1 MCGDHPCCEI
11 GVVFCSCLQ
20 ICGNLYLQEKLNMIV
35 TIGGI
40 PVYDAV
46 ITDDET
52 GMFKISLVDDPAVMS
67 NFQAFDATRKMQLYA
82 IQDEEK
88 RLVRG
93 CIMRADFPIYRRD
106 ERMGEYYIIYKADTI
121 RQMAEKYL
129 AESRQND
136 VNAMHQGED
145 LPDIYM
151 VQYFIKGDGIQVDG
165 FDECADGS
173 LFGEFHVTNDDVW
186 AEIKAGTYKG
196 FSLEGV
202 FDLVPEQDRD
212 EIQEIVDILDGKFK
226 KFHNQND
233 MSKLSRLKEILA
245 AKLQEAEQKFGNVT
259 TDKGV
264 LSWDGDDDLKEGD
277 SVYVMDSEGNRTP
290 AADGDYK
297 TDDNKVIVV
306 VDGKVSEIKDAEAE
320 VSTEE
325 SKFIET
331 DKGKLEWDNEE
342 EDLKEGDAVYVRD
355 EEGNRVP
362 APDGDYTTGDGKV
375 IKVSDGKVTEIVDD
389 KAEVADQDLKARR
402 KSRFEK
408 IRQAFVES
416 FEEKM
421 RLITEAIASVIG
433 DDKEFYLVDAGEDF
447 GVVDVFDFETYE
459 DHYFRYSITW
469 NEDGTATASDPQE
482 VKRMFVPIDME
493 SPFAKSNEEEMNSL
507 KAENASLKAEIA
519 KLKKTPAGKPAHEEV
534 KEQQQM
540 SKTGNKGLDRLS
552 RIMSAK

>member
-1 MCGDHPCCEI
+1 
-11 GVVFCSCLQ
+11 
-20 ICGNLYLQEKLNMIV
+20 MIV

-40 PVYDAV
+40 PVYQAV
-46 ITDDET
+46 ISDEET

-67 NFQAFDATRKMQLYA
+67 NFQAFDAERRPLLYA
-82 IQDEEK
+82 VQDEEK

-106 ERMGEYYIIYKADTI
+106 SRMGEYYVIYKAEEI
-121 RQMAEKYL
+121 RKMAEKYL

-165 FDECADGS
+165 FDECAAGS
-173 LFGEFHVTNDDVW
+173 LFGEFHVVNDDVW
-186 AEIKAGTYKG
+186 EEIKAGTYKG

-202 FDLVPEQDRD
+202 FDLVPEQDKD
-212 EIQEIVDILDGKFK
+212 EIQEIVDILDGAFRKLFK
-226 KFHNQND
+226 HHKN
-233 MSKLSRLKEILA
+233 MSKLSRLKETLA
-245 AKLQEAEQKFGNVT
+245 KMLQEFGNVT

-264 LSWDGDDDLKEGD
+264 LSWDGDDDLKAGD
-277 SVYVMDSEGNRTP
+277 SVYVEDSEGNRTP

-297 TDDNKVIVV
+297 TEDNKVIVV

-362 APDGDYTTGDGKV
+362 APDGDYTTEDGKV

-402 KSRFEK
+402 KSRFAKIKEAFDESYAEKEQK
-408 IRQAFVES
+408 IR
-416 FEEKM
+416 
-421 RLITEAIASVIG
+421 EAIYAFRN
-433 DDKEFYLVDAGEDF
+433 DDAWWWLADAGEDF
-447 GVVDVFDFETYE
+447 AVISVMDEETYE
-459 DHYFRYSITW
+459 EKYIRYSIKW
-469 NEDGTATASDPQE
+469 NEDGSAEASDPQE
-482 VKRMFVPIDME
+482 VKLMFVPVDME
-493 SPFAKSNEEEMNSL
+493 SPFAKGNEEEMAAL
-507 KAENASLKAEIA
+507 KAENASLKKEVA
-519 KLKKTPAGKPAHEEV
+519 KLKKTPAAKPAHEEV
-534 KEQQQM
+534 KQEEKM

>member
-1 MCGDHPCCEI
+1 
-11 GVVFCSCLQ
+11 
-20 ICGNLYLQEKLNMIV
+20 MIV

-40 PVYDAV
+40 PVYDAL
-46 ITDDET
+46 ISDEDT

-67 NFQAFDATRKMQLYA
+67 NFQAFDATRKQMLYA

-93 CIMRADFPIYRRD
+93 CIMRCNFPIYRRD

-129 AESRQND
+129 AESRQNY

-151 VQYFIKGDGIQVDG
+151 VQYFIKGDGIRVDG

-173 LFGEFHVTNDDVW
+173 LFGEFHVTNDRVW
-186 AEIKAGTYKG
+186 DEIKAGTYKG

-212 EIQEIVDILDGKFK
+212 EIQEIVDILDGAFRNILK
-226 KFHNQND
+226 QNN

-245 AKLQEAEQKFGNVT
+245 AKLQEVEKFGNVT

-264 LSWDGDDDLKEGD
+264 ISWDGDEDLKEGD
-277 SVYVMDSEGNRTP
+277 SVYVLDSEGNRTP

-320 VSTEE
+320 VAPADTETDLVD
-325 SKFIET
+325 T
-331 DKGKLEWDNEE
+331 DKGKLEWDDESR
-342 EDLKEGDAVYVRD
+342 DLREGDAVYVRD
-355 EEGNRVP
+355 EDGNRVP
-362 APDGDYTTGDGKV
+362 APDGDYTTEDGKV

-389 KAEVADQDLKARR
+389 RAEVAP
-402 KSRFEK
+402 E
-408 IRQAFVES
+408 
-416 FEEKM
+416 M
-421 RLITEAIASVIG
+421 
-433 DDKEFYLVDAGEDF
+433 
-447 GVVDVFDFETYE
+447 
-459 DHYFRYSITW
+459 
-469 NEDGTATASDPQE
+469 
-482 VKRMFVPIDME
+482 
-493 SPFAKSNEEEMNSL
+493 EEEIPVDPDTRDERIREL
-507 KAENASLKAEIA
+507 EERIRELEAENDSLRAENDA
-519 KLKKTPAGKPAHEEV
+519 LKGEMTKLKKTPAAKPAHEEV
-534 KEQQQM
+534 TTSVEFG
-540 SKTGNKGLDRLS
+540 KTGHKNLDNLA
-552 RIMSAK
+552 RILSAKK